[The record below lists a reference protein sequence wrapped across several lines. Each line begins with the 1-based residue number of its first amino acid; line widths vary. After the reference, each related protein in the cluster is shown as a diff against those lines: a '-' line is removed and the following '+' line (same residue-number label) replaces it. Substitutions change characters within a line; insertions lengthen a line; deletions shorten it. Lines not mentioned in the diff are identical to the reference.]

1 VLEVDGLTSGYGR
14 ITILNGVSL
23 SVTAGEF
30 MGVLGHNGM
39 GKTTLLRTLMGL
51 IPASAGRVR
60 FGERDIT
67 NLPTY
72 ARVRLGIGYVPQGRQ
87 IFPDL
92 TVRENMLM
100 GCAKSAADPR
110 QTMDRVLDLF
120 PRLVRLLDRRGGS
133 LSGGEQQLLALAR
146 CFCGGP
152 KLLLLD
158 EPTEGIQ
165 PSIIDEIVDTLRMI
179 SRTQGVA
186 IVLVEQN
193 LEFLVELV
201 GRIVVLQ
208 RGRVRDEITG
218 ERMHDIGILAAALM

>member
-72 ARVRLGIGYVPQGRQ
+72 ARVGLGIGYVPQGRQ